1 MNTTESQQSQLDKKG
16 QGYVYPPPYLYP
28 QDNSDEINL
37 LEYIYVLVK
46 NKWWIIGA
54 TILGLVL
61 GYVAAIIKGPTWI
74 SEAVIAAKESDTQK
88 TPNLSGLGAFGGM
101 VASQLNIAGSPGLDK
116 IDLIL
121 DSRKFN
127 AEVIE
132 KYNLLSLIY
141 KVSWPKFYKE
151 FFDTVKNEW
160 ASDFVKPNLLRVG
173 GYVKKEYL
181 KKETSK
187 NNTMTIQF
195 ESRDSLFSDSLLGL
209 YLIYLN
215 DYIKTSVQT
224 DANENVKYLEYQLIT
239 ASDPLLREKLQG
251 MIANEMEKSM
261 LVSKEAFK
269 IVDPKLTLKKFKEK
283 KIIPILFGSILFV
296 TAILLLIIAHVFSFT
311 AKSTENSQLIQ
322 KIFKELRLFPKRS

>member
-1 MNTTESQQSQLDKKG
+1 MDTTESQQTKLDKKG

-28 QDNSDEINL
+28 QDDSDEINL

-54 TILGLVL
+54 TVLGLVL
-61 GYVAAIIKGPTWI
+61 GYVAAIKKGPTWI
-74 SEAVIAAKESDTQK
+74 SEAVISSKESDNQK

-132 KYNLLSLIY
+132 KYNLLPLIY
-141 KVSWPKFYKE
+141 KVSWPKTYKV

-173 GYVKKEYL
+173 GHVKKEYL

-195 ESRDSLFSDSLLGL
+195 ESSDSLFSDSLLGL

-215 DYIKTSVQT
+215 DYIKKSVQT
-224 DANENVKYLEYQLIT
+224 DANENVKYLETQLIT

-251 MIANEMEKSM
+251 MIANEMEKTM

-269 IVDPKLTLKKFKEK
+269 IVDPKLTVKRFKEK
-283 KIIPILFGSILFV
+283 
-296 TAILLLIIAHVFSFT
+296 
-311 AKSTENSQLIQ
+311 
-322 KIFKELRLFPKRS
+322 RLFPLVLGFGFFFLIILAFFVYHAFKIRQKSKEDQVLIEKIKKEIKRI

>member
-1 MNTTESQQSQLDKKG
+1 MDTTESQQTKLDKKG

-28 QDNSDEINL
+28 QDDSDEINL

-54 TILGLVL
+54 TVLGLVL
-61 GYVAAIIKGPTWI
+61 GYVAAIKKGPTWI
-74 SEAVIAAKESDTQK
+74 SEAVISSKESDNQK

-132 KYNLLSLIY
+132 KYNLLPLIY
-141 KVSWPKFYKE
+141 KVSWPKTYKV

-173 GYVKKEYL
+173 GHVKKEYL

-195 ESRDSLFSDSLLGL
+195 ESSDSLFSDSLLGL

-215 DYIKTSVQT
+215 DYIKKSVQT
-224 DANENVKYLEYQLIT
+224 DANENVKYLETQLIT

-251 MIANEMEKSM
+251 MIANEMEKTM

-269 IVDPKLTLKKFKEK
+269 IVDPKLTLKSYKEK
-283 KIIPILFGSILFV
+283 KLFPVIFSLGMIVMIS
-296 TAILLLIIAHVFSFT
+296 LLLIIKHALV
-311 AKSTENSQLIQ
+311 NIQ
-322 KIFKELRLFPKRS
+322 KTDDDRKLIADIKKEFKFDRKQ

>member
-1 MNTTESQQSQLDKKG
+1 MDTTESQQTKLDKKG

-28 QDNSDEINL
+28 QDDSDEINL

-54 TILGLVL
+54 TVLGLVL
-61 GYVAAIIKGPTWI
+61 GYVAAIKKGPTWI
-74 SEAVIAAKESDTQK
+74 SEAVISSKESDNQK

-132 KYNLLSLIY
+132 KYNLLPLIY
-141 KVSWPKFYKE
+141 KVSWPKTYKV

-173 GYVKKEYL
+173 GHVRKEYL
-181 KKETSK
+181 KKEMSK

-195 ESRDSLFSDSLLGL
+195 ESSDSLFSDSLLGL

-215 DYIKTSVQT
+215 DYIKKSVQT
-224 DANENVKYLEYQLIT
+224 DANENVKYLETQLIT

-251 MIANEMEKSM
+251 MIANEMEKTM

-269 IVDPKLTLKKFKEK
+269 IVDPKLTVKRFKEK
-283 KIIPILFGSILFV
+283 
-296 TAILLLIIAHVFSFT
+296 
-311 AKSTENSQLIQ
+311 
-322 KIFKELRLFPKRS
+322 RLFPLVLGFGFFFLIILAFFVYHAFKIRQKSKEDQVLIEKIKKEIKRI

>member
-1 MNTTESQQSQLDKKG
+1 MTTTESQQTKLDKKG

-28 QDNSDEINL
+28 QDDSDEINL

-54 TILGLVL
+54 TVLGLVL
-61 GYVAAIIKGPTWI
+61 GYVAAIKKGPTWI
-74 SEAVIAAKESDTQK
+74 SEAVISSKESDNQK

-127 AEVIE
+127 SEVIE
-132 KYNLLSLIY
+132 KYNLLPLIY
-141 KVSWPKFYKE
+141 KVSWPKTYKV

-173 GYVKKEYL
+173 GHVKKEYL

-195 ESRDSLFSDSLLGL
+195 ESSDSLFSDSLLGL

-215 DYIKTSVQT
+215 DYIKKSVQT
-224 DANENVKYLEYQLIT
+224 DANENVKYLETQLIT

-251 MIANEMEKSM
+251 MIANEMEKAM
-261 LVSKEAFK
+261 IVSKEAFK
-269 IVDPKLTLKKFKEK
+269 VVDPKYVFKNFKEK
-283 KIIPILFGSILFV
+283 TYFPLIFGLGFCSFCIIIVFFKYNLSI
-296 TAILLLIIAHVFSFT
+296 TKSSFHD
-311 AKSTENSQLIQ
+311 KL
-322 KIFKELRLFPKRS
+322 

>member
-1 MNTTESQQSQLDKKG
+1 MDTTESQQTKLDKKG

-28 QDNSDEINL
+28 QDDSDEINL

-54 TILGLVL
+54 TVLGLVL
-61 GYVAAIIKGPTWI
+61 GYVAAIKKGPTWI
-74 SEAVIAAKESDTQK
+74 SEAVISSKESDNQK

-127 AEVIE
+127 SEVIE
-132 KYNLLSLIY
+132 KYNLLPLIY
-141 KVSWPKFYKE
+141 KVSWPKTYKV

-173 GYVKKEYL
+173 GHVKKEYL

-195 ESRDSLFSDSLLGL
+195 ESSDSLFSDSLLGL

-215 DYIKTSVQT
+215 DYIKKSVQT
-224 DANENVKYLEYQLIT
+224 DANENVKYLETQLIT

-251 MIANEMEKSM
+251 MIANEMEKTM

-269 IVDPKLTLKKFKEK
+269 IVDPKLTVKSYKEK
-283 KIIPILFGSILFV
+283 KLFPVIFSLGMIVMIS
-296 TAILLLIIAHVFSFT
+296 LLLIIKHALV
-311 AKSTENSQLIQ
+311 NIQ
-322 KIFKELRLFPKRS
+322 KTDDDRKLIADIKKEFKFDRKQ

>member
-28 QDNSDEINL
+28 QDDSDEINL

-54 TILGLVL
+54 TVLGLVL
-61 GYVAAIIKGPTWI
+61 GYVAAIKKGPTWI
-74 SEAVIAAKESDTQK
+74 SEAVISSKESDNQK

-127 AEVIE
+127 SEVIE
-132 KYNLLSLIY
+132 KYNLLPLIY
-141 KVSWPKFYKE
+141 KVSWPKTYKV

-173 GYVKKEYL
+173 GHVKKEYL

-195 ESRDSLFSDSLLGL
+195 ESSDSLFSDSLLGL

-215 DYIKTSVQT
+215 DYIKKSVQT
-224 DANENVKYLEYQLIT
+224 DANENVKYLETQLIT

-251 MIANEMEKSM
+251 MIANEMEKTM

-269 IVDPKLTLKKFKEK
+269 IVDPKLTLKSYKEK
-283 KIIPILFGSILFV
+283 KLFPVIFSLGMIVMIS
-296 TAILLLIIAHVFSFT
+296 LLLIIKHALV
-311 AKSTENSQLIQ
+311 NIQ
-322 KIFKELRLFPKRS
+322 KTDDDRKLIADIKKEFKFDRKQ